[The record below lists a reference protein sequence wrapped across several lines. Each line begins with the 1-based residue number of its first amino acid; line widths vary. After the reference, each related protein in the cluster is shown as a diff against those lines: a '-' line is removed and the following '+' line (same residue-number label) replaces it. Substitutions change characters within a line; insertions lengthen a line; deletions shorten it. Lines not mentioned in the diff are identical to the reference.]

1 MSSTFSHSKMECYSK
16 RGELSHTIETFFR
29 YMFLRNV
36 EGLKVW
42 SWMQQE
48 TSLFNVLTNATVC
61 YNSLTSYIKLMWLTW
76 NMKWVTELVVV
87 LYCYFL
93 SLRKLQFRRHFSE
106 ILLFQK
112 AGLNLHQGMRF
123 SSVLFWWKFLQWA
136 LTYWCWKTEW
146 NEVVKVAVFTTVR
159 TTSHQAFLN
168 SLCSLGVR
176 QIACVF
182 WNGDWTFIN
191 YCGRVWK
198 K

>member
-1 MSSTFSHSKMECYSK
+1 MSGTISHSKMECYSK
-16 RGELSHTIETFFR
+16 GGWTDTTETFFLVR
-29 YMFLRNV
+29 VSDNV

-42 SWMQQE
+42 SWMQKE
-48 TSLFNVLTNATVC
+48 TSLCIVLTNTTVH

-76 NMKWVTELVVV
+76 NMKCVTELAVV

-93 SLRKLQFRRHFSE
+93 SLQKLQFRRHSSE

-112 AGLNLHQGMRF
+112 AGMNLHQGMRF

-136 LTYWCWKTEW
+136 LICWCWKTEW
-146 NEVVKVAVFTTVR
+146 NKLVKVAVFTTVL

-168 SLCSLGVR
+168 FLCSLGVR

-182 WNGDWTFIN
+182 WNGDWTFISYN
-191 YCGRVWK
+191 VLKIRY
-198 K
+198 